1 MGLYQ
6 QKHSHLELSDR
17 EKAGQ
22 NGGSVRLLSS
32 YRARPWNHLVENTG
46 YSLRQGIRDGNT
58 RPPYLPPEKP
68 VCKSR
73 TNS

>member
-22 NGGSVRLLSS
+22 NGGRMSDFL
-32 YRARPWNHLVENTG
+32 APTG
-46 YSLRQGIRDGNT
+46 LDHGT
-58 RPPYLPPEKP
+58 M
-68 VCKSR
+68 
-73 TNS
+73 